1 MMKPLFIKAVLL
13 SLMTVVLLTG
23 SQALAQTEMEAS
35 YTWTV
40 PEGGSTVVQYV
51 VQHRVDGGTW
61 TNIGTAPTNTF
72 TLMLAVGQSHEIRV
86 AGVDAQD
93 RQGPFSVPSDP
104 YVPDPGAPQQP
115 GKPILF

>member
-1 MMKPLFIKAVLL
+1 MNKPSITRAALIGVFILMAV
-13 SLMTVVLLTG
+13 SS

-40 PEGGSTVVQYV
+40 PQGGSAVVSYV
-51 VQHRVDGGTW
+51 VQHRVDGGQWAQVGVT
-61 TNIGTAPTNTF
+61 PTNTY
-72 TLMLAVGQSHEIRV
+72 TMMLAVGQSHEIRV

-104 YVPDPGAPQQP
+104 YIPDPGAPAQP